1 MRSVLDIPVR
11 SRSRK
16 NWHEAGRWTACSIL
30 SICLTAAVVIHGGV
44 DPTAWQWIALVI
56 AVASAVCIVL
66 RPRRILTSALT
77 LEDLLLCALAAWML
91 AAMIPLPP
99 ALVQFL
105 SPHRADAALAA
116 RALTGN
122 DHAAWFPVSSAP
134 AATFER
140 LLFVLPAM
148 AVFVAAR
155 EMPGWWPR
163 GRAWIAVAPVIAVAA
178 IEGALGATQTHGDLD
193 GSPGFRVVSGT
204 YVNRNHYA
212 GLLALAL
219 PLALA
224 WAAELWAR
232 AARRERTRPEPGW
245 PPIDA
250 LLGVATLLLAAGAI
264 LAGVILSQSR
274 MGLVAASTGLAT
286 MAFGGL
292 WLHSRRHRISGWLW
306 LMPILVVLGIVAFL
320 SADATVLRFGE
331 ALGGGIEDEGRLTLW
346 RESWR
351 LFRAYPLTGT
361 GLGTYAHALSPFR
374 SWMPMNAV
382 EFAHND
388 YLQILDELGVIGFA
402 LAMTLAG
409 CIVRRSV
416 VWLRAESRSPW
427 LGLGLLAAFAAA
439 GLHSTVEFNLYIPA
453 NALALAWLAGVAA
466 SPGSL
471 ETHV

>member
-1 MRSVLDIPVR
+1 MAYSVL
-11 SRSRK
+11 SM
-16 NWHEAGRWTACSIL
+16 
-30 SICLTAAVVIHGGV
+30 CLAAAAAARGGV
-44 DPTAWQWIALVI
+44 YPTTWQWIASVI
-56 AVASAVCIVL
+56 AVASAACIVL
-66 RPRRILTSALT
+66 RPRGNAPTIQFAGSPTPEPLT
-77 LEDLLLCALAAWML
+77 LEDLLLSALAAWML

-105 SPHRADAALAA
+105 SPQRADVALAA

-122 DHAAWFPVSSAP
+122 DHAAWFPLSSAP

-155 EMPGWWPR
+155 EIPGWWP
-163 GRAWIAVAPVIAVAA
+163 GRRSWIAVAPVIAVAA
-178 IEGALGATQTHGDLD
+178 IEGALGLTQTHGDLD

-204 YVNRNHYA
+204 YVNRDHYA

-232 AARRERTRPEPGW
+232 AAARERARAEPGW
-245 PPIDA
+245 PPIGA
-250 LLGVATLLLAAGAI
+250 VLGVAALLLAAGAI

-274 MGLVAASTGLAT
+274 MGLVAAAAAVAT
-286 MAFGGL
+286 VAFGGL
-292 WLHSRRHRISGWLW
+292 WLRRTQQRPSRWLW
-306 LMPILVVLGIVAFL
+306 LMPILIVLGIVAFL
-320 SADATVLRFGE
+320 STDATVLRFGE
-331 ALGGGIEDEGRLTLW
+331 ALGGGIEGEGRLTLW

-351 LFRAYPLTGT
+351 LFRAYPLTGS
-361 GLGTYAHALSPFR
+361 GLGTYTHALSPFR

-388 YLQILDELGVIGFA
+388 YLQILDELGVVGFA

-409 CIVRRSV
+409 CLVRRSSAL
-416 VWLRAESRSPW
+416 WLRPESRCPW

-439 GLHSTVEFNLYIPA
+439 ALHSTVEFNLYIPA
-453 NALALAWLAGVAA
+453 NALALAWVAGVA
-466 SPGSL
+466 SNPGL
-471 ETHV
+471 PETRA

>member
-1 MRSVLDIPVR
+1 V
-11 SRSRK
+11 
-16 NWHEAGRWTACSIL
+16 
-30 SICLTAAVVIHGGV
+30 CLAAAVAIRGGV
-44 DPTAWQWIALVI
+44 DPGQWQWIAVAI
-56 AVASAVCIVL
+56 AVASAACIAL
-66 RPRRILTSALT
+66 SPRGVLTSALT
-77 LEDLLLCALAAWML
+77 LEDLLLAVLAAWML

-99 ALVQFL
+99 SLVQFL

-116 RALTGN
+116 RALSEN
-122 DHAAWFPVSSAP
+122 NHAAWFPLSSAP

-155 EMPGWWPR
+155 EMPGWWPGR
-163 GRAWIAVAPVIAVAA
+163 RAWIAVAPVIAVAA
-178 IEGALGATQTHGDLD
+178 LEGALGATQTHGDLD

-224 WAAELWAR
+224 WAAALWAR
-232 AARRERTRPEPGW
+232 AARRERARPEPGW
-245 PPIDA
+245 PPVGA
-250 LLGVATLLLAAGAI
+250 VLGVATLLVAAGAI
-264 LAGVILSQSR
+264 LAGVILSLSR
-274 MGLVAASTGLAT
+274 MGLTAALTGLAT
-286 MAFGGL
+286 VAF
-292 WLHSRRHRISGWLW
+292 GWLW
-306 LMPILVVLGIVAFL
+306 LRRRQHRTPGWLWLLPILVVIGIVAFL
-320 SADATVLRFGE
+320 STDAMVLRLGD
-331 ALGGGIEDEGRLTLW
+331 ALGAGIEGEGRLTLW

-351 LFRAYPLTGT
+351 LFRAYPFTGA
-361 GLGTYAHALSPFR
+361 GLGTYEHALYPFR

-388 YLQILDELGVIGFA
+388 YLQILDELGVMGFA

-416 VWLRAESRSPW
+416 ALWLRAESRYSW

-453 NALALAWLAGVAA
+453 NALALAWLSGVAA
-466 SPGSL
+466 SPGLL
-471 ETHV
+471 EAHP

>member
-1 MRSVLDIPVR
+1 
-11 SRSRK
+11 
-16 NWHEAGRWTACSIL
+16 
-30 SICLTAAVVIHGGV
+30 
-44 DPTAWQWIALVI
+44 
-56 AVASAVCIVL
+56 
-66 RPRRILTSALT
+66 
-77 LEDLLLCALAAWML
+77 
-91 AAMIPLPP
+91 MIPLPP

-116 RALTGN
+116 RALAEN
-122 DHAAWFPVSSAP
+122 NHAAWFPLSSAP

-155 EMPGWWPR
+155 EMPGWWP
-163 GRAWIAVAPVIAVAA
+163 GRRVWIAVAPVIAVAT
-178 IEGALGATQTHGDLD
+178 IEAALGATQTHGDLD
-193 GSPGFRVVSGT
+193 GSPGFRAVSGT

-224 WAAELWAR
+224 WAAALWAR
-232 AARRERTRPEPGW
+232 AARREHARPEPGW
-245 PPIDA
+245 PPIGA
-250 LLGVATLLLAAGAI
+250 VLGVATLLVAAAAI
-264 LAGVILSQSR
+264 LAGVILSLSR
-274 MGLVAASTGLAT
+274 MGLAAASTALAT
-286 MAFGGL
+286 VAF
-292 WLHSRRHRISGWLW
+292 GWLW
-306 LMPILVVLGIVAFL
+306 LRRRRRRTPGWLWLLPILMVIGIVAFL
-320 SADATVLRFGE
+320 STDAMVLRLGE
-331 ALGGGIEDEGRLTLW
+331 ALGGGIEGEGRFTLW

-361 GLGTYAHALSPFR
+361 GLGTYEHALYPFR

-409 CIVRRSV
+409 CIVRRSIAL
-416 VWLRAESRSPW
+416 WLRPESRYSW

-439 GLHSTVEFNLYIPA
+439 GMHSVVEFNLYIPA

-466 SPGSL
+466 SPGLL
-471 ETHV
+471 ETHA